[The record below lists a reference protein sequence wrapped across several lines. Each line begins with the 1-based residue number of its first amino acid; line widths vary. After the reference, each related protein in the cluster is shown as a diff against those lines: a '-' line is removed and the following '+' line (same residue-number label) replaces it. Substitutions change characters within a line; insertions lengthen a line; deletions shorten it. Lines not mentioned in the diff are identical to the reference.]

1 MEDMNLTA
9 LMQGIVLRCNKS
21 LAKTGSFIQ
30 LSLPSHLTNFFW
42 HDRSLEKLL
51 KRLVCQA
58 SLAVDRGAPIRIAV
72 RQKAKMRG
80 LEKFFQVYPSHWI
93 QLKITQRGPLGL
105 EPGAREV
112 LEDSGFRCDEWIG
125 AKESWPQLGFFSSGT
140 KPLLKLA
147 CYLQRRRITQTCE
160 LLIPVMT
167 PASPTTALQRAVQ
180 SKVVRFPR
188 PNLPINSKN
197 PGRSRRIY
205 QRTAETN

>member
-1 MEDMNLTA
+1 MEEMNLTA

-30 LSLPSHLTNFFW
+30 LSLPSHSAKFFW

-51 KRLVCQA
+51 KRLVCRA
-58 SLAVDRGAPIRIAV
+58 SLAVDCGKPIRISV

-80 LEKFFQVYPSHWI
+80 LEKFFQIYPSHWI
-93 QLKITQRGPLGL
+93 QLKITQRCPLGL
-105 EPGAREV
+105 ETGAREA

-125 AKESWPQLGFFSSGT
+125 AKESWPQLGVFSYGT
-140 KPLLKLA
+140 KHLLKLA

-160 LLIPVMT
+160 LLIPVIT
-167 PASPTTALQRAVQ
+167 PACPATVLQRPVQ

-197 PGRSRRIY
+197 PGQSRRIY
-205 QRTAETN
+205 QRSAEPN